1 MTEQEAKTK
10 WCPMV
15 RHVGPKAPLDS
26 TPQDAVHNNGA
37 HCKGAQCMMWI
48 WDGWREGTTFKTS
61 VDDNGEFKADA
72 PYPPMEGHCGL
83 AGWPIRPI

>member
-1 MTEQEAKTK
+1 MPLLADGKTMTEQEAKTK

-37 HCKGAQCMMWI
+37 HCKGAQCMMWR
-48 WDGWREGTTFKTS
+48 WDGWTTEPITDGKP
-61 VDDNGEFKADA
+61 DQ
-72 PYPPMEGHCGL
+72 GHCGL
-83 AGWPIRPI
+83 AGKP